1 MGRFRAAS
9 LLLAALAVGVLLAAC
24 GSNSG
29 AELLPGTTADQ
40 INSNL
45 DLVRESVD
53 AERCEEA
60 EEAVTKVSTEV
71 DELHKVDKKLK
82 EALTQGAAKLSE
94 VVSRCSA
101 PEKEAEAEKSAEEE
115 AEAEEEALAAEEAE
129 AEEEAFEKDQKAEE
143 RELKEQE
150 KAQKQA
156 EKEAEQPEPPDEGE
170 ESGKGKESQEE
181 TVEPPVEEEVTP
193 PSEGGGPGGAGGI
206 GPGAAVEGGP

>member
-9 LLLAALAVGVLLAAC
+9 LLFAALAVGVLLTAC

-53 AERCEEA
+53 AENCEEA
-60 EEAVTKVSTEV
+60 EDAVAKVSTEV
-71 DELHKVDKKLK
+71 DELHKVDTKLK
-82 EALTQGAAKLSE
+82 EALEQGAAKLSE
-94 VVSRCSA
+94 VVSSCNA
-101 PEKEAEAEKSAEEE
+101 PEEEQEAEEAKVAEKEAEAEQE
-115 AEAEEEALAAEEAE
+115 AFEAEEAE
-129 AEEEAFEKDQKAEE
+129 AEEEAFEKEQKAEA
-143 RELKEQE
+143 RETE
-150 KAQKQA
+150 KAQEKA
-156 EKEAEQPEPPDEGE
+156 EKEAEQPEPPGEGE

-181 TVEPPVEEEVTP
+181 TVEPPTEEEVTP
-193 PSEGGGPGGAGGI
+193 PSEGGGGGAGGI